1 MSCCC
6 TSIYNAG
13 CINSCD
19 GYSLAGFEGSDVT
32 VTIEHAGRTWQETA
46 DVGEGGGIT
55 LTSFNESGIHLIK
68 FEASIEID
76 GETYDCIQVKTQLFT
91 NN

>member
-19 GYSLAGFEGSDVT
+19 GFTIGSFEGSEVI

-46 DVGEGGGIT
+46 EVQEGGSIS

-68 FEASIEID
+68 FESPIEID
-76 GETYDCIQVKTQLFT
+76 GETYYCIQIKTQLFT

>member
-1 MSCCC
+1 MTCCC

-19 GYSLAGFEGSDVT
+19 GFTIGSFEGSEVT

-46 DVGEGGGIT
+46 EVQEGGSIS
-55 LTSFNESGIHLIK
+55 LTSFNEHGIHLIK
-68 FEASIEID
+68 FEAPLEID
-76 GETYDCIQVKTQLFT
+76 GETYDCIQVKTKLLST
-91 NN
+91 

>member
-19 GYSLAGFEGSDVT
+19 GFTIGSFDGSEVV
-32 VTIEHAGRTWQETA
+32 VTIEHAGRSWQETA
-46 DVGEGGGIT
+46 EIQESGSIT
-55 LTSFNESGIHLIK
+55 LTSFNESGTHLIK
-68 FEASIEID
+68 FELPIEID
-76 GETYDCIQVKTQLFT
+76 GEAYDCIQVKTKLLST
-91 NN
+91 